1 MGNCGYSGPTVSYML
16 IFDCGEGRHP
26 YPLVVQGSVVFS
38 PGVSYSY
45 LEDQN
50 SLSNTLHLQTSV
62 FLV

>member
-1 MGNCGYSGPTVSYML
+1 ML
-16 IFDCGEGRHP
+16 IFDCVEGRHP

-38 PGVSYSY
+38 AGVSYSY

-62 FLV
+62 FLFDLPESGTFMLTSG